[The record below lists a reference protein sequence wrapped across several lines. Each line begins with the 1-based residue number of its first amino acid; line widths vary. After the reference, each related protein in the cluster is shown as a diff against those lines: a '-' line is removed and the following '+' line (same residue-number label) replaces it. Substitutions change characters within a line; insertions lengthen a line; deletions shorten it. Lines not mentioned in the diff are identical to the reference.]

1 MRGLT
6 GLLAAGAFLFGC
18 SVPALGEGAGSQT
31 TLSALTSAFGEV
43 AEKQAFAD
51 GSYVVT
57 LHQQHIPGTAS
68 ADFTIVAGFNNAD
81 GCIILLINTT
91 ASDNDIPL
99 AGAYSKKVA
108 ALLSCYPEGG
118 EANLKAFQRSL
129 KPSR

>member
-18 SVPALGEGAGSQT
+18 SVPALGEGAGSKT

-68 ADFTIVAGFNNAD
+68 ADFTIVAGFN
-81 GCIILLINTT
+81 
-91 ASDNDIPL
+91 IPL